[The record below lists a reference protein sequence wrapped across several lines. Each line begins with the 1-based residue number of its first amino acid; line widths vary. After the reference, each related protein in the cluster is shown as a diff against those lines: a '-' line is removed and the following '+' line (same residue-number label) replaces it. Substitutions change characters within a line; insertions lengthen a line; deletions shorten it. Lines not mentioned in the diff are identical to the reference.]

1 MITNKTIAHIKMI
14 CKHLATCNE
23 EVDSQIKE
31 LQDYKLQIN
40 LEVTEHFMTVIPQEV
55 ITIAIKIAQSKTS
68 DDGVCTGKVQITKDG
83 IECETLFIGCKDH
96 ILVTYEEIN
105 QFHENTIKE

>member
-14 CKHLATCNE
+14 CKHLATWNDD
-23 EVDSQIKE
+23 VDSQIKQ
-31 LQDYKLQIN
+31 LQDDKLKLN
-40 LEVTEHFMTVIPQEV
+40 LEVTEHLSSIISKED

-83 IECETLFIGCKDH
+83 IE
-96 ILVTYEEIN
+96 
-105 QFHENTIKE
+105 